1 MKLIFCGDTTSP
13 PSPLPTLC
21 VVFSVQTQSP
31 VLQGKMLVPMATV
44 RTAPAPAQ
52 QFPIVAPPLPVQ
64 NGAQT
69 GSKVCEHFTAD
80 KIWMLYTFSWWNQVK
95 TKT

>member
-1 MKLIFCGDTTSP
+1 MTHNETLISCLFF
-13 PSPLPTLC
+13 
-21 VVFSVQTQSP
+21 VFTSVQTQSP
-31 VLQGKMLVPMATV
+31 VLQSKMLVPMATV

-69 GSKVCEHFTAD
+69 GSKVSRHLTVSTD
-80 KIWMLYTFSWWNQVK
+80 KRALKVCPFCYYL
-95 TKT
+95 

>member
-1 MKLIFCGDTTSP
+1 MHIAYYSLVTPNTMPVLPFFFCA
-13 PSPLPTLC
+13 
-21 VVFSVQTQSP
+21 SVQTQSP

-69 GSKVCEHFTAD
+69 GSKVSKHFTGD
-80 KIWMLYTFSWWNQVK
+80 TEMRTL
-95 TKT
+95 

>member
-1 MKLIFCGDTTSP
+1 MTRHLCYAWLTVFILGFLIFA
-13 PSPLPTLC
+13 
-21 VVFSVQTQSP
+21 SVQTQSP

-64 NGAQT
+64 NGSQT
-69 GSKVCEHFTAD
+69 GSKVSKGFTGN
-80 KIWMLYTFSWWNQVK
+80 TFKNV
-95 TKT
+95 

>member
-1 MKLIFCGDTTSP
+1 MPIL
-13 PSPLPTLC
+13 PLPL
-21 VVFSVQTQSP
+21 VFAVQTQSP

-52 QFPIVAPPLPVQ
+52 QFPIVGPPLPVQ

-69 GSKVCEHFTAD
+69 GSKVSEHFTGHEN
-80 KIWMLYTFSWWNQVK
+80 L
-95 TKT
+95 

>member
-1 MKLIFCGDTTSP
+1 M
-13 PSPLPTLC
+13 
-21 VVFSVQTQSP
+21 QTQSP
-31 VLQGKMLVPMATV
+31 VLQGKMLVPMAAV

-69 GSKVCEHFTAD
+69 GSKVSHLCLELLKHNTVMA
-80 KIWMLYTFSWWNQVK
+80 KSVGNISR
-95 TKT
+95 